1 MFRISRQRVYST
13 VLWLSVTVLVSL
25 AAAFLIRPHLQSQQA
40 VLVEARF
47 MDDQSVLGAN
57 WAAVKAGVDWSIG
70 HEEETMPIESPVE
83 GEGGGGYSARA
94 DWYWRQRAYPLDSI
108 PVAANLKTFQ
118 RAKQMQEAQAASALS
133 VAQSWQSLG
142 PAPVQAGLIGLY
154 GSGERWTTE
163 VSGRTKVIAFDPTNS
178 NTIYI
183 GTATGGVWKST
194 NGGTSWTPLTD
205 NQASFSIFSIAIDPT
220 NPNTLY
226 AGTGEISGYYGTGI
240 LKSTDGGGSWSVLG
254 QAEMAGMVVSSIV
267 IDPSSPQT
275 VYAATA
281 HPLQYLGQSAPFPA
295 VFKSTD
301 GGATWTKLIGCTQMC
316 YGFSDLVMSQRAGAQ
331 QTLYAAYAGGG
342 VYQTTNGGGTWAPL
356 SGFPDRGYSR
366 IELGIGRVGDFDVL
380 YAGLAAR
387 VNVNG
392 QIKPWGILLRSGDS
406 GASWTQLQNAPN
418 YCSSQCEYDNIIT
431 VHPTDP
437 NTVYIGGS
445 FVAQADRWAGV
456 VWKSVDGGANWADMT
471 PGTSVAQMVHPDMH
485 AIALDPGNANSVW
498 VGCDG
503 GLFSSS
509 DGGANWTSRN
519 SGLATLQFVNIGV
532 HPTNSNIAFGGLQ
545 DNAKARYNSGTWTGL
560 DTGDGGYSEID
571 PFDPTYWYSTRY
583 SMQGMV
589 VQFQRNNTPAD
600 RVTLASWV
608 QLSNGIDV
616 NDRMQF
622 YVPFTLDPSTPGVI
636 YLGTHRLYRTA
647 NRGESWTAISG
658 DLTGGETQNSAP
670 SITAIGV
677 AKSDP
682 ATIYVGTSDGKVQV
696 THNQGNS
703 WGDITK
709 APLPNRQ
716 VSDFAIDPQSSAIAY
731 VAFNGYD
738 THTQGAPGHVFKT
751 SSGGTTWTNAS
762 GNLPDVPVLS
772 IVLDPEQSGHIY
784 VGTDL
789 GVFRST
795 DGGASWAA
803 YNTGL
808 PNVPVYDLEYVKYS
822 DSDRKLWAGT
832 YGRGMYRLD
841 LTAGPPPATL
851 TPNPNQTE
859 RIYLPLVLKNYTPPW
874 VPTRTPVPGVP
885 TATPTVP
892 PSGPAP
898 GAWAGS
904 KATFNV
910 TTDQANLWD
919 IRIQVP
925 VPGCSDSWVMRTDY
939 VSISGNQFSFNVD
952 LRENGRWSGTGAFT
966 SKTNA
971 AGTATFDNV
980 YFGTSCGTWSG
991 TVDWSAV
998 WVGAVP
1004 TPTPSPTPQQPT
1016 ATPTPASSSGIYG
1029 QVRSKGVGV
1038 EGVSLLLRQCPS
1050 SGCGSISFEA
1060 SKVATLT
1067 TGANGYYNF
1076 PGIPSLPADNVYF
1089 VFYYNTT
1096 TGGNTPDD
1104 RYLWR
1109 WYEPTLSSYT
1119 AGSNVAGGDF
1129 DIGELNLL
1137 SPMTDTVTLPVTFE
1151 WSQRGISGETYSWE
1165 LFDLGTGATKCYLP
1179 PSLVNQVE
1187 LTEAD
1192 LLGVCNGSYGTTYG
1206 WFVWAIDGGSWE
1218 TNNGYGDSYYYQEI
1232 TFQSGAGPS
1241 LPTVVNGDF
1250 EQGSGT
1256 GWSESS
1262 ALGYGLIGSSGL
1274 PSTLSP
1280 RSGSYVAWLGGDNNE
1295 TSDLSQ
1301 SFAIPSGIAV
1311 YLHYYYQLRA
1321 DETVC
1326 GSDVASVLVNDT
1338 VVAQGDLC
1346 TSNNTSSWQLFTV
1359 DMASYAGQNVTVH
1372 FHATTDF
1379 ADFSS
1384 FFVDDVS
1391 FQSTASLMSE
1401 AVMGSTGG
1409 YLPGGVGVIRSSPPD
1424 QQGENRLM
1432 WTAR

>member
-1 MFRISRQRVYST
+1 MFSLGKQRVYST
-13 VLWLSVTVLVSL
+13 VLWLSATFLVSL
-25 AAAFLIRPHLQSQQA
+25 AAAFLIRSQAQLHQP
-40 VLVEARF
+40 VFVEARS
-47 MDDQSVLGAN
+47 MDDESVLDPR

-70 HEEETMPIESPVE
+70 HEEESMPIESPVE

-94 DWYWRQRAYPLDSI
+94 EWYWRQRAYPLDSI
-108 PVAANLKTFQ
+108 PVATNLKTFQ
-118 RAKQMQEAQAASALS
+118 RVKQMQQLASALS
-133 VAQSWQSLG
+133 VAQTWQSLG
-142 PAPVQAGLIGLY
+142 PAPIEAGLIGLY
-154 GSGERWTTE
+154 GNSDRWTTT

-178 NTIYI
+178 NTVYV

-194 NGGTSWTPLTD
+194 NGGTSWAPLTD
-205 NQASFSIFSIAIDPT
+205 NQQSFSIFSIAIDPT
-220 NPNTLY
+220 NANTLY
-226 AGTGEISGYYGTGI
+226 VGTGEISGYYGTGI
-240 LKSTDGGGSWSVLG
+240 LKSTDGGSSWSVRG

-267 IDPSSPQT
+267 IDPTSPQT

-301 GGATWTKLIGCTQMC
+301 GGTTWNKLIGCTQMC
-316 YGFSDLVMSQRAGAQ
+316 YGFSDLVMSKLNSQV
-331 QTLYAAYAGGG
+331 LYAAYAGGG
-342 VYQTTNGGGTWAPL
+342 VYKTTDSGGNWAPL

-366 IELGIGRVGDFDVL
+366 IELGIGSAGGSDVL

-392 QIKPWGILLRSGDS
+392 QIKPWGIMLRSGDS
-406 GASWTQLQNAPN
+406 GGSWTQLQSAPN
-418 YCSSQCEYDNIIT
+418 YCSSQCEYDNVIA

-437 NTVYIGGS
+437 NTIYIGGS

-456 VWKSVDGGANWADMT
+456 VWKSTDGGANWSDMT

-485 AIALDPGNANSVW
+485 AIALDPANANSVW

-509 DGGANWTSRN
+509 DGGANWASRN
-519 SGLATLQFVNIGV
+519 SSLATLQFVNIGV
-532 HPTNSNIAFGGLQ
+532 HPSDPNVALGGLQ
-545 DNAKARYNSGTWTGL
+545 DNAKAAYDGSKWTGL

-571 PFDPTYWYSTRY
+571 PFDPSYWYSTRY

-589 VQFQRNNTPAD
+589 VQFQRNSTPAD
-600 RVTLASWV
+600 RVSLASWA
-608 QLSNGIDV
+608 QLSEGIDV

-636 YLGTHRLYRTA
+636 YLGTHRLYRTT
-647 NRGESWTAISG
+647 NRGESWAAISG

-682 ATIYVGTSDGKVQV
+682 ATIYVGSSDGKVQV
-696 THNQGNS
+696 TRNQGNS
-703 WGDITK
+703 WTDTTK

-716 VSDFAIDPQSSAIAY
+716 VSDFAIDSQSAAVAY
-731 VAFNGYD
+731 VVFNGYD
-738 THTQGAPGHVFKT
+738 THTQGTPGHVFKT
-751 SSGGTTWTNAS
+751 TNGGTTWTNVS

-772 IVLDPEQSGHIY
+772 IVLDGEQAGHIY

-795 DGGASWAA
+795 DGGASWSA

-822 DSDRKLWAGT
+822 GSDRKLWAGT
-832 YGRGMYRLD
+832 YGRGVYRLD
-841 LTAGPPPATL
+841 LTSGPPPPTR
-851 TPNPNQTE
+851 TPDPRQTE
-859 RIYLPLVLKNYTPPW
+859 RIYLPLVLKNYTSRW
-874 VPTRTPVPGVP
+874 VPTRTPEPGVP

-892 PSGPAP
+892 ASGPAP
-898 GAWAGS
+898 GAWGAGS
-904 KATFNV
+904 QNATFNV
-910 TTDQANLWD
+910 TTDQTNLWD

-925 VPGCSDSWVMRTDY
+925 VPGCSDSWVMRTEY
-939 VSISGNQFSFNVD
+939 VSISSNQFSFEVD
-952 LRENGRWSGTGAFT
+952 LRENGRWSGTGTFT
-966 SKTNA
+966 SNTNA
-971 AGTATFDNV
+971 SGKATFENV
-980 YFGTSCGTWSG
+980 YFGMSCGTWSG
-991 TVDWSAV
+991 TVDWTAE
-998 WVGAVP
+998 WIGAVP

-1029 QVRSKGVGV
+1029 QMRSKG
-1038 EGVSLLLRQCPS
+1038 EGIEGISLLLRQCPS
-1050 SGCGSISFEA
+1050 SGCGSDMEA
-1060 SKVATLT
+1060 SKVATIT
-1067 TGANGYYNF
+1067 SGANGYYSF
-1076 PGIPSLPADNVYF
+1076 AGIPSLPADNVYF
-1089 VFYYNTT
+1089 VFYYNHSK
-1096 TGGNTPDD
+1096 GGNTPDD

-1109 WYEPTLSSYT
+1109 WYAPAISSYT

-1137 SPMTDTVTLPVTFE
+1137 VPTTDTVTLPVTFE
-1151 WSQRGISGETYSWE
+1151 WSMRGISGETYSWE
-1165 LFDLGTGATKCYLP
+1165 LFDLGTGQTKCYLP

-1187 LTEAD
+1187 LTETD
-1192 LLGVCNGSYGTTYG
+1192 LLGVCNGSYGTKYG
-1206 WFVWAIDGGSWE
+1206 WFVWVIDGDSWE

-1241 LPTVVNGDF
+1241 LPTVINGDF

-1262 ALGYGLIGSSGL
+1262 ALGYPLIGSSGL

-1301 SFAIPSGIAV
+1301 SFDIPSGIPV

-1321 DETVC
+1321 NETVC
-1326 GSDVASVLVNDT
+1326 GADVASVLVNDT

-1346 TSNNTSSWQLFTV
+1346 TSNNTSAWQLGSV

-1372 FHATTDF
+1372 FHATTDY
-1379 ADFSS
+1379 ADSSS

-1391 FQSTASLMSE
+1391 FQSTGLLSGALMSN
-1401 AVMGSTGG
+1401 AGSS
-1409 YLPGGVGVIRSSPPD
+1409 LPGSLIRSSPPAR
-1424 QQGENRLM
+1424 QGEGRLI
-1432 WTAR
+1432 R